1 MSARELIT
9 EHLDLW
15 TGAVTKKSSSGRGSN
30 GKVKLTGVKKLR
42 ELILDLALKGR
53 LSERFIEDQPAEQ
66 LIEQFFLH
74 KEKIVKDGELRR
86 QKKLPEITDQEHEYK
101 IPETWQVERLAR
113 LSHQITKG
121 TTPTSIG
128 LSFSE
133 KGVNFVKVENLRDGC
148 IDLNN
153 AQFISEDTHQ
163 ALQRSQLEAGDIL
176 FSIAGTIG
184 KTAIVQHKDTP
195 ANTNQALAIIKG
207 TAEVFTE
214 RFLKLQLDSFVSAKA
229 KNKARGGAMNNI
241 SLGDLSNLVVL
252 VPPREEQHRIV
263 QKVDELMALCDRL
276 EQQTNDQLEAQETLV
291 DTLLGTLTES
301 ENATELADNWARLA
315 AHFDT
320 LITTEQ
326 CIDKLKQTILQLA
339 VMGRLVEQS
348 PFEGNSSV
356 LLQEITDEKNRLV
369 ETGALKRKKNNF
381 SRNECELFALPSTWS
396 WVISNEICALITDGE
411 HNTPERTSDA
421 TAVPLATAKN
431 VRDGYI
437 DLANTDF
444 VPLGVAETCWKRCKP
459 EVGDILMVSVGATL
473 GRLAMMRDSQDM
485 VLVRSVTLLRP
496 MKVLGEYLA
505 VYLRAPT
512 TQSWIWRNV
521 RQSAQPC
528 LYLSKSSS
536 IPIGLPPLAEQH
548 RIVQKVDELMAL
560 CDKLKERLNQASET
574 RCQLAEAVVEEALN

>member
-1 MSARELIT
+1 VSAQELIT
-9 EHLDLW
+9 DHLDLW

-30 GKVKLTGVKKLR
+30 GKVELTGVKKLR
-42 ELILDLALKGR
+42 ELILELAVEGKLVQQESSDKPASELLQAAADEKAQALKDKKIRKSKIGASESVISESGVPDGWAFAT
-53 LSERFIEDQPAEQ
+53 LSTIGYWAIGNGFPKAHQGETGLEVLFCKVSDMNLPENSREIHSTVNSVSEQTARSLKLNIHSNGTVIFPKIGGAISTNKRRVIIKPTAIDNNCLGITPTCAISSDYLYLFLTSVDMTQYQVGTSVPALSQ
-66 LIEQFFLH
+66 GTLG
-74 KEKIVKDGELRR
+74 KIPV
-86 QKKLPEITDQEHEYK
+86 KLP
-101 IPETWQVERLAR
+101 PL
-113 LSHQITKG
+113 
-121 TTPTSIG
+121 
-128 LSFSE
+128 
-133 KGVNFVKVENLRDGC
+133 
-148 IDLNN
+148 
-153 AQFISEDTHQ
+153 
-163 ALQRSQLEAGDIL
+163 
-176 FSIAGTIG
+176 
-184 KTAIVQHKDTP
+184 
-195 ANTNQALAIIKG
+195 
-207 TAEVFTE
+207 
-214 RFLKLQLDSFVSAKA
+214 
-229 KNKARGGAMNNI
+229 
-241 SLGDLSNLVVL
+241 
-252 VPPREEQHRIV
+252 EEQHRIV
-263 QKVDELMALCDRL
+263 QKVDELMALCDQL
-276 EQQTNDQLEAQETLV
+276 EQQTSGQLEAHETLV
-291 DTLLGTLTES
+291 HTLLCTLTQS

-396 WVISNEICALITDGE
+396 WVISNEICTLITDGE

-560 CDKLKERLNQASET
+560 CDELKERLNQASET